1 MESDCVEKVS
11 RFDVKSRDFI
21 DENRVVNLLDK
32 WVGREK
38 WSLKIRQICRKSV
51 ILQAVIKQF
60 GNVWCAEKDNA
71 SSGR

>member
-11 RFDVKSRDFI
+11 CFDVKSCDFI

-38 WSLKIRQICRKSV
+38 WSLKIRQICRKNV

-71 SSGR
+71 SPGR

>member
-1 MESDCVEKVS
+1 MK
-11 RFDVKSRDFI
+11 
-21 DENRVVNLLDK
+21 LLDK